1 MGKMDLLAVELWKVG
16 VMGFFGAW
24 GRDVS
29 TFGCIKF
36 EISIIHPSERAVLS
50 SG

>member
-1 MGKMDLLAVELWKVG
+1 MGKMDLLAVELWKAG
-16 VMGFFGAW
+16 VMGFRGW
-24 GRDVS
+24 VGRDAS

-36 EISIIHPSERAVLS
+36 EMSIIHLSEIAVLS